1 MAFDLELIRGPD
13 SVTVKLRGELDY
25 AMIETCLPVLAEV
38 KQITA
43 AARYIADLSELSAI
57 DSSGLGML
65 ISLRNASVKAG
76 GAFHIRGAHGQV
88 AETLKL
94 TRFEVLATLD

>member
-1 MAFDLELIRGPD
+1 MAFDIELIRGPD
-13 SVTVKLRGELDY
+13 SVTVRLQGELDY

-43 AARYIADLSELSAI
+43 ARYVADVSDLSAI

-65 ISLRNASVKAG
+65 ISLRNAAVKA
-76 GAFHIRGAHGQV
+76 AATFHIRGARGQV

-94 TRFEVLATLD
+94 TRFEVLATLE

>member
-1 MAFDLELIRGPD
+1 MFNLELVRGPND
-13 SVTVKLRGELDY
+13 VTVKLRGELDY
-25 AMIETCLPVLAEV
+25 AMIEACLPVMAEV

-43 AARYIADLSELSAI
+43 ARYIADVSELSAI

-76 GAFHIRGAHGQV
+76 GTFHVRGARGQV

-94 TRFEVLATLD
+94 TRFDVLATLE